1 MINRILS
8 KIISFALISTFK
20 QLSDKKHRKKIFS
33 KNIKCPILLIGEG
46 NINISK
52 MANFGVFKGPKFYFS
67 YIHLEAREKHCTISI
82 DKNVSISNSV
92 TIISENSKISIAKD
106 VLIGH
111 NVQIYDSDFHS
122 TNPSKRLKN
131 KLDPPNDKHSVLI
144 EDNCWIGANCII
156 LKGVKIGKNSVIA
169 ANSTVT
175 KNVPPNKVYGG
186 SPAKFIKDLNV
197 CD

>member
-1 MINRILS
+1 MLGQLQYRLDTVNE
-8 KIISFALISTFK
+8 II
-20 QLSDKKHRKKIFS
+20 
-33 KNIKCPILLIGEG
+33 CE
-46 NINISK
+46 
-52 MANFGVFKGPKFYFS
+52 
-67 YIHLEAREKHCTISI
+67 
-82 DKNVSISNSV
+82 SV
-92 TIISENSKISIAKD
+92 TETLNKLNLSRM
-106 VLIGH
+106 VIGH

-131 KLDPPNDKHSVLI
+131 KLDPPNNKHSVLI